1 MKTKPSLPP
10 RLFHRFFRW
19 YCKPSLLNHIEG
31 DLIELYNH
39 YLVSTNRRTA
49 RIKFIIEVILLF
61 RPGIIKTPKRPTH
74 IIRYTM
80 INNHFKIGWRKLLRN
95 KGYSA
100 INIGGLALGM
110 TVTMLIGLWI
120 FDELSANKYHK
131 NYDRIVQAWAGEV
144 HPDSKEIS
152 GMHIIE
158 YPLAK
163 VLREN
168 YPQYFKEVAMAAW
181 QENFTLSIDN
191 KKFIRYGL
199 AIEKDAPSI
208 FSFDMIKGSYADFGK
223 QNAIFISRS
232 TATSIFGDE
241 DPINKFITI
250 GSMNAEV
257 TGVYEDIPRNT
268 RFAGTELFVTWSL
281 WLSANTWA
289 KTFENSWAS
298 RSFITYAQL
307 QPGVSVEKAN
317 AAVHDLYNKNIPADL
332 LATVAKKKP
341 FLQLIPMKTWHLYAE
356 FKDGKPA
363 TGRIRFVWLFGT
375 IGAFVLL
382 LACINFVNL
391 STAQSEKRAREV
403 GVRKTIGSGRSQLIS
418 QFLSESFL
426 VVIFG
431 FVLSVGLLLLVQD
444 LFNQL
449 AGKQMPLPFKQPLF
463 WIISIGF
470 IIITGLMAGIYP
482 AFYLSS
488 FKPVK
493 VLKGVLRPGR
503 FASMPRKILVV
514 VQFTVSVILIIGTL
528 IVYKQIE
535 FARDRPVGYSRQSLL
550 SANMNDPNYAGKRQV
565 LETQLINTGMVAAI
579 GNSTGPLTAI
589 WNNTGG
595 YDWPGKDPADD
606 SKFAGCGVS
615 PGFGKAVGWQII
627 AGRDFSTMLATDSSE
642 SIIINEAAAKYMHLK
657 NPVGIKLT
665 DLDNAG
671 KVKWSKTIIGIVK
684 DLVMES
690 PYEPVRPTLYS
701 YSLNGS
707 MLHLKLN
714 PSVSASVAIPAI
726 KKVVESVLPTALFD
740 YKFVDEEY
748 ARKFNQ
754 EVRIGKLSGVFAAIA
769 IFISCL
775 GLFGLALFI
784 AEQRTKEI
792 GIRKT
797 MGASVSNLWQLL
809 SRDFVVLVIIACFIA
824 MPVGYYMMN
833 NWLQQYNYRTNL
845 PWWIFALTGVA
856 AIVITLI
863 TVSFQSV
870 RAAKM
875 NPVKS
880 LRSQ

>member
-1 MKTKPSLPP
+1 
-10 RLFHRFFRW
+10 
-19 YCKPSLLNHIEG
+19 
-31 DLIELYNH
+31 
-39 YLVSTNRRTA
+39 
-49 RIKFIIEVILLF
+49 
-61 RPGIIKTPKRPTH
+61 
-74 IIRYTM
+74 M

-110 TVTMLIGLWI
+110 TVAMLIGLWI
-120 FDELSANKYHK
+120 FDELSFNKNHK

-144 HPDSKEIS
+144 HPDTKEITC
-152 GMHIIE
+152 MDVIE
-158 YPLAK
+158 YPLAR

-168 YPQYFKEVAMAAW
+168 YPHYFKEVAMAAW
-181 QENFTLSIDN
+181 QGDFTLSIDN
-191 KKFIRYGL
+191 KKFTRYGL
-199 AIEKDAPSI
+199 AIEKDGPSI
-208 FSFDMIKGSYADFGK
+208 FSFDMIKGNYADFGK
-223 QNAIFISRS
+223 QNAIFISKS
-232 TATSIFGDE
+232 TAISLFGED

-257 TGVYEDIPRNT
+257 TGVYEDLPRNS
-268 RFAGTELFVTWSL
+268 RFAGTELFITWSL

-298 RSFITYAQL
+298 RSFVTYALL

-317 AAVHDLYNKNIPADL
+317 AVVNDLYKKNIPPDL

-341 FLQLIPMKTWHLYAE
+341 FLQVIPMKTWHLYSE
-356 FKDGKPA
+356 FKNGKPA
-363 TGRIRFVWLFGT
+363 TGRIKFVWLFGI
-375 IGAFVLL
+375 IGGFVLL
-382 LACINFVNL
+382 LACINFINL

-403 GVRKTIGSGRSQLIS
+403 GVRKTIGSGRGQLIS

-426 VVIFG
+426 VVICG
-431 FVLSVGLLLLVQD
+431 FVLSVGLLLLVQN

-449 AGKQMPLPFKQPLF
+449 AGKEMPLPFNQPLF

-470 IIITGLMAGIYP
+470 IIITGLMAGLYP

-550 SANMNDPNYAGKRQV
+550 SANMNDPNYEDKKQV
-565 LETQLINTGMVAAI
+565 IKTQLMNTGMVAAI

-615 PGFGKAVGWQII
+615 EGFGNAVGWQVL
-627 AGRDFSTMLATDSSE
+627 AGRDFSTMFATDSSE
-642 SIIINEAAAKYMHLK
+642 SIIINEAAAKYMRLK
-657 NPVGIKLT
+657 DPVGKKLT

-671 KVKWSKTIIGIVK
+671 KIKWTKTIIGVIK

-690 PYEPVRPTLYS
+690 PYEPVRPTLYF
-701 YSLNGS
+701 YSLYGS

-714 PSVSASVAIPAI
+714 PTVSASVAIPKI
-726 KKVVESVLPTALFD
+726 KLVIESVLPTALFD
-740 YKFVDEEY
+740 YKFVDDEY
-748 ARKFNQ
+748 ARKFSQ
-754 EVRIGKLSGVFAAIA
+754 EVRIGKLSGVFAVIA

-775 GLFGLALFI
+775 GLFGLASFV

-792 GIRKT
+792 GIRKV

-809 SRDFVVLVIIACFIA
+809 SKDFVALVVISCFIA
-824 MPVGYYMMN
+824 IPIGYYMMN
-833 NWLQQYNYRTNL
+833 NWLKQYNYRTSL
-845 PWWIFALTGVA
+845 PWWIFALTCVA
-856 AIVITLI
+856 AIFITLI

-870 RAAKM
+870 RAARM

-880 LRSQ
+880 LRSE